1 MSSLLAVLCPL
12 MSNIDLFFCFRYTT
26 EAPELQMRRLA
37 DLAFL
42 FQMYDFAYRTY
53 HTAKRDF
60 NNDHAW
66 LHYAGALVCIIHFIL
81 LLVYQTRD
89 SS

>member
-1 MSSLLAVLCPL
+1 
-12 MSNIDLFFCFRYTT
+12 
-26 EAPELQMRRLA
+26 MRRLA

-42 FQMYDFAYRTY
+42 FHLYDFAYQTY

-66 LHYAGALVCIIHFIL
+66 LHYAGALVSAS
-81 LLVYQTRD
+81 V
-89 SS
+89 

>member
-1 MSSLLAVLCPL
+1 MS
-12 MSNIDLFFCFRYTT
+12 LFASSYSKD
-26 EAPELQMRRLA
+26 APELQMRRLA

-42 FQMYDFAYRTY
+42 FQLYEFAYNTY

-66 LHYAGALVCIIHFIL
+66 LHFAGALVGSCIHVQPIYYLFFM
-81 LLVYQTRD
+81 
-89 SS
+89 

>member
-1 MSSLLAVLCPL
+1 MYLC
-12 MSNIDLFFCFRYTT
+12 NFFPFSYTT

-42 FQMYDFAYRTY
+42 FQIYDFAYHTY
-53 HTAKRDF
+53 QTAKRDF

-66 LHYAGALVCIIHFIL
+66 LHYAGALVSV
-81 LLVYQTRD
+81 LVC
-89 SS
+89 

>member
-1 MSSLLAVLCPL
+1 
-12 MSNIDLFFCFRYTT
+12 
-26 EAPELQMRRLA
+26 MRRLA

-66 LHYAGALVCIIHFIL
+66 LHYFIALIAKQPFSPVSIPHTIKSDIFHKLKQNQLFL
-81 LLVYQTRD
+81 
-89 SS
+89 

>member
-1 MSSLLAVLCPL
+1 
-12 MSNIDLFFCFRYTT
+12 
-26 EAPELQMRRLA
+26 MRRLA

-42 FQMYDFAYRTY
+42 FQLYEFAYQTY

-66 LHYAGALVCIIHFIL
+66 LHYAGALVSVPFMMSKIKKAFLWLGNHSKNSKII
-81 LLVYQTRD
+81 T
-89 SS
+89 

>member
-1 MSSLLAVLCPL
+1 
-12 MSNIDLFFCFRYTT
+12 
-26 EAPELQMRRLA
+26 MRRLA

-66 LHYAGALVCIIHFIL
+66 LHYAGALVGLENISLNFQIL
-81 LLVYQTRD
+81 MVLNNQQIYSIENCKLVNLKSKIREKD
-89 SS
+89 KK